1 MWVGIIVLRLYQY
14 YQINVGILSS
24 NFNET
29 PSNFSMR
36 NFSLIWK
43 TIISSNQIQF
53 RRIEELIFF
62 WILFKVYFV
71 SALVSFFFLQNFLC
85 FKVIAAS
92 SKLFNFQVYTYSF
105 CKQLQPAKVPYFFSK
120 FIWLEVILQ

>member
-1 MWVGIIVLRLYQY
+1 MSFDFMWVGIIVLRLYQY

-43 TIISSNQIQF
+43 TILQIRF
-53 RRIEELIFF
+53 NLEELR
-62 WILFKVYFV
+62 
-71 SALVSFFFLQNFLC
+71 N
-85 FKVIAAS
+85 
-92 SKLFNFQVYTYSF
+92 
-105 CKQLQPAKVPYFFSK
+105 
-120 FIWLEVILQ
+120 